1 MKKAKNKNPTHS
13 TAKLKEENNK
23 AHQNRSPNKNVSTSP
38 YMVTAGLMLPV
49 ACAVIY
55 YVISKPSIII
65 PKKLEPLSP
74 DVSGWQRASTEDEMK
89 YNTTLCTME
98 RREASSLNSEEFERV
113 FRYKKPLIVHFS
125 NGAADW
131 TDPMKW
137 TKSSLLELYSQW
149 SILSGTSEDIVR
161 RGGNGDKQTSFNEY
175 LDMMHH
181 KKYNDEPM
189 YIFDRAF
196 YNDSHLPESIKV
208 PDYFKIKDGVDSSIF
223 FLGGSGSGVSF
234 HKHADAWNGVIF
246 GRKRWFLYPPQKTP
260 PGGVWPSFSQL
271 DWINKV
277 YPNLPPEDKPME
289 CVQEAGE
296 ILYLPESYYHGT
308 VNIGD
313 TMAIG
318 IQKYNAA
325 TKVEKLFYEKAKG
338 RRQLEIFQELS
349 TLLPDSTEVLHKL
362 ADQYFRR
369 GDIQKAIATLEKAV
383 QMDSLFVIA
392 KLDLAR
398 YYNHHGSTEKAKQL
412 FEEALEVHPD
422 SFDGHIHY
430 GEFLYQKGDYDK
442 ATSQYRQLTKLR
454 PDKAFG
460 YNQLAKCLDKVGD
473 KDGAKTAR
481 LTAQELS

>member
-1 MKKAKNKNPTHS
+1 MKKAKNKSQTRATDNT
-13 TAKLKEENNK
+13 TKEKCEDQQHPRHNEN
-23 AHQNRSPNKNVSTSP
+23 ASTSP

-49 ACAVIY
+49 VCVVIY
-55 YVISKPSIII
+55 YVISEPSITL
-65 PKKLEPLSP
+65 PNSLKPLSSE
-74 DVSGWQRASTEDEMK
+74 VSGWQRASIEEEIK
-89 YNTTLCTME
+89 FNTSLCTIE
-98 RREASSLNSEEFERV
+98 RREASSLNSEEFEKV
-113 FRYKKPLIVHFS
+113 YRYKKPLIVHFS

-137 TKSSLLELYSQW
+137 TKASLLKLYSRW

-161 RGGNGDKQTSFNEY
+161 RGGNGDTQTSFNEY
-175 LDMMHH
+175 LDMMHE
-181 KKYNDEPM
+181 KKHNDEPM
-189 YIFDRAF
+189 YVFDRTF
-196 YNDSHLPESIKV
+196 YNDSDLPLSIKV
-208 PDYFKIKDGVDSSIF
+208 PEYFNIKDGVDSSIF

-277 YPNLPPEDKPME
+277 YPNLPLKDKPLE
-289 CVQEAGE
+289 CVQEEGE

-325 TKVEKLFYEKAKG
+325 TKVEKLFYKSVKE
-338 RRQLEIFQELS
+338 RSQLEIFQELS
-349 TLLPDSTEVLHKL
+349 ALLPDSTEVLHKL
-362 ADQYFRR
+362 AGQYFTT
-369 GDIQKAIATLEKAV
+369 GDIEKSITTLEKAV
-383 QMDSLFVIA
+383 HMDPLFVIA
-392 KLDLAR
+392 KLDLAI
-398 YYNHHGSTEKAKQL
+398 YYNHHGNAEKAKQL

-430 GEFLYQKGDYDK
+430 GEFLYEK
-442 ATSQYRQLTKLR
+442 LTKLR

-460 YNQLAKCLDKVGD
+460 YYQLAKCLDRIGD

-481 LTAQELS
+481 QTAQKLS